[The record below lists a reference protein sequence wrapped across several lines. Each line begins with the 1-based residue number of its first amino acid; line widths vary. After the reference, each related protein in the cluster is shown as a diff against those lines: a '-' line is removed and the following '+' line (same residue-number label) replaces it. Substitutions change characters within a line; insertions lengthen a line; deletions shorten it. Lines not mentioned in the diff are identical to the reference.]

1 MKTAFKNFL
10 AEESGGISVEYT
22 IWMVAMTLMLMLS
35 ADASMLLYK
44 HAQLYDVSRDMA
56 RSVATGSL
64 SEAEA
69 AQLLNRFREPG
80 DYRHTVSSDGTYITA
95 TVVIDFEDVLIFGG
109 QFLGDRELESRV
121 VMASEV

>member
-1 MKTAFKNFL
+1 MIRAFGSFL
-10 AEESGGISVEYT
+10 QAEDGGISVEYT
-22 IWMVAMTLMLMLS
+22 LWMVAMTLMLMLS

-64 SEAEA
+64 TETEAQ
-69 AQLLNRFREPG
+69 QLLNRFRDAS
-80 DYRHTVSSDGTYITA
+80 DYRGSVTTDGTYVTA
-95 TVVIDFEDVLIFGG
+95 TVSVDFSDVLIFGG
-109 QFLGDRELESRV
+109 QFLGDRVLEGRV